1 MSGKMP
7 GSIAPSISECAQVH
21 ESGLGRTFLRPVTP
35 TLQALGLFRAV
46 SSKGLENAN
55 RFPHLFAELV
65 RRGFYDHDIA
75 KIISGNMLC
84 VLRRAEAVG
93 GQLRKARGVIV

>member
-1 MSGKMP
+1 
-7 GSIAPSISECAQVH
+7 
-21 ESGLGRTFLRPVTP
+21 
-35 TLQALGLFRAV
+35 
-46 SSKGLENAN
+46 
-55 RFPHLFAELV
+55 V

>member
-1 MSGKMP
+1 
-7 GSIAPSISECAQVH
+7 
-21 ESGLGRTFLRPVTP
+21 VTP

-75 KIISGNMLC
+75 KIIS
-84 VLRRAEAVG
+84 
-93 GQLRKARGVIV
+93 

>member
-1 MSGKMP
+1 MRSDYF
-7 GSIAPSISECAQVH
+7 
-21 ESGLGRTFLRPVTP
+21 GR
-35 TLQALGLFRAV
+35 V
-46 SSKGLENAN
+46 SSEGLENAN

-65 RRGFYDHDIA
+65 RRGFYDQNIA
-75 KIISGNMLC
+75 KITSGNMLC